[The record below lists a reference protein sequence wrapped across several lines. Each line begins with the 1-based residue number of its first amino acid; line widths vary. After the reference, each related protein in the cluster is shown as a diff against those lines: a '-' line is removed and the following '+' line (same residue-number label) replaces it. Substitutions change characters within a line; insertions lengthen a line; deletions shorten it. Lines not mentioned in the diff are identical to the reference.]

1 MSRINDAN
9 SLRSILLVKN
19 VEEQDPDGSVL
30 PLAEREAATRDA
42 LRRHPAGNGD
52 RADHAWQV
60 LATRADSL
68 RAKLAE
74 RHPVVTRAVGLEAQL
89 ASVGGLVLLAAFGLG
104 LALSLLDS
112 RVRIE
117 ILAFPLLGV
126 VLWNLVVYAVL
137 AVSSLRREPAP
148 PAGATSSSPGW
159 TLWPA
164 RWTRQR
170 AAKLIKQSSFYHRPL
185 SAALR
190 RFADEWWPIAQPLLV
205 WQGKRLF
212 HFGSAVVA
220 LGLIA
225 GFYLRG
231 IALEYRAG
239 WESTFLGPAQVRAL
253 LGLIYGPASVLTGI
267 ALPADDPTVNSLHWL
282 DGKGGGPAAPWI
294 HLMAATAI
302 LYVVVPRLLLA
313 LTATLSL
320 ARARDRLAVPESLLP
335 YARRT
340 LGASDAALPAQ
351 MARLTYFAYQP
362 AAASEQ
368 GVQRLLRAAFGPD
381 TRIEFAPAIAY
392 GDEERFDASSAG
404 AASDLEILLLNLAAT
419 PEVENH
425 GRILQQA
432 REHCLR
438 SAAGSR
444 WLVLID
450 EAPYLARL
458 GGDDSLAERIEQR
471 RSAWRDFVRAH
482 GFEACTLDL
491 GSIPAGGDVT
501 QAIVDQVHRS
511 CRRASA

>member
-1 MSRINDAN
+1 MYDAN

-52 RADHAWQV
+52 RAVHAWQV

-68 RAKLAE
+68 RSKLAE
-74 RHPVVTRAVGLEAQL
+74 RHPVVTRAVNLESQL
-89 ASVGGLVLLAAFGLG
+89 AGVGGLVLLAAFGLG

-137 AVSSLRREPAP
+137 AVSSLPRGPAP
-148 PAGATSSSPGW
+148 SAGPASLLPGW

-190 RFADEWWPIAQPLLV
+190 RFSDEWWPIAQPLLV

-239 WESTFLGPAQVRAL
+239 WESTFLGPAQARVL
-253 LGLIYGPASVLTGI
+253 LGMIYRPASVITGI
-267 ALPADDPTVNSLHWL
+267 ALPADDATVASLHWRN
-282 DGKGGGPAAPWI
+282 GQGGGPAAPWI

-313 LTATLSL
+313 LTATLRL
-320 ARARDRLAVPESLLP
+320 ARASEQLAAPESLLP

-351 MARLTYFAYQP
+351 TARLTCFAYQP
-362 AAASEQ
+362 TAASEQ
-368 GVQRLLRAAFGPD
+368 GVQRVLRAAFGAE
-381 TRIEFAPAIAY
+381 TRIEFAPAVAY
-392 GDEERFDASSAG
+392 GDEERYGASASG
-404 AASDLEILLLNLAAT
+404 AASDLEILLFSLAAT

-425 GRILQQA
+425 GRILQLA
-432 REHCLR
+432 HDRWVR
-438 SAAGSR
+438 SKAGSR
-444 WLVLID
+444 WLVLVD
-450 EAPYLARL
+450 EAPYLVRF
-458 GGDDSLAERIEQR
+458 GGDASLAARIEQR
-471 RSAWRDFVRAH
+471 RSAWRDFVHAH
-482 GFEACTLDL
+482 GFEACTQDF
-491 GSIPAGGDVT
+491 GSIPTVSEVP
-501 QAIVDQVHRS
+501 QAIIDQVHSS
-511 CRRASA
+511 CRRAGA

>member
-1 MSRINDAN
+1 MYDAN

-52 RADHAWQV
+52 RAVHAWRV

-74 RHPVVTRAVGLEAQL
+74 RHPVVTRAVSLESQL
-89 ASVGGLVLLAAFGLG
+89 AGVGGLVLLAAFGLG

-126 VLWNLVVYAVL
+126 VLWNLVVYALL
-137 AVSSLRREPAP
+137 AVSSLRRGPAP
-148 PAGATSSSPGW
+148 PAGVTSLLPGW

-190 RFADEWWPIAQPLLV
+190 RFSDEWWPIAQPLLV

-225 GFYLRG
+225 GFYVRG

-239 WESTFLGPAQVRAL
+239 WESTFLGAAQVRAL
-253 LGLIYGPASVLTGI
+253 LGLIYSPASVLTGI
-267 ALPADDPTVNSLHWL
+267 ELPADDTAVASLHWRN
-282 DGKGGGPAAPWI
+282 GQGGGPAAPWI

-313 LTATLSL
+313 LTATL
-320 ARARDRLAVPESLLP
+320 RLAHASEQLAAPESLLP

-351 MARLTYFAYQP
+351 TARLTCFAYQP

-368 GVQRLLRAAFGPD
+368 GVQRVLRAAFGAD
-381 TRIEFAPAIAY
+381 TRIEFAPAVAY
-392 GDEERFDASSAG
+392 GEEERFNTPASG
-404 AASDLEILLLNLAAT
+404 GASDLEILLFSLAAT

-432 REHCLR
+432 RDRCLR
-438 SAAGSR
+438 AKAGSP
-444 WLVLID
+444 WLVLVD
-450 EAPYLARL
+450 EAPFLAHF
-458 GGDDSLAERIEQR
+458 GGDASLADRIEQR
-471 RSAWRDFVRAH
+471 RSAWHDFVRAH
-482 GFEACTLDL
+482 GFEACTLDF
-491 GSIPAGGDVT
+491 GSILTGSEVP

>member
-1 MSRINDAN
+1 MYDAN

-30 PLAEREAATRDA
+30 PLAERDAATRDA

-52 RADHAWQV
+52 GAVHAWQV

-74 RHPVVTRAVGLEAQL
+74 RHPVVTRAVGLESQL
-89 ASVGGLVLLAAFGLG
+89 AGVGGLVLLAAFGLG

-148 PAGATSSSPGW
+148 PAGSTSMLPGW

-164 RWTRQR
+164 RWTWQR
-170 AAKLIKQSSFYHRPL
+170 AARLIKQSSFYHRPL

-190 RFADEWWPIAQPLLV
+190 RFSDEWWPIAQPLLV

-239 WESTFLGPAQVRAL
+239 WESTFLGAEQVRVL
-253 LGLIYGPASVLTGI
+253 LGMIYGPASVITGI
-267 ALPADDPTVNSLHWL
+267 QLPADDVAVASLHWRN
-282 DGKGGGPAAPWI
+282 GEGGGPAAPWI

-302 LYVVVPRLLLA
+302 FYVIVPRLLLA
-313 LTATLSL
+313 LTATLRLTRAGAKL
-320 ARARDRLAVPESLLP
+320 AAPESLLP

-351 MARLTYFAYQP
+351 TTRLTCFAYQP

-368 GVQRLLRAAFGPD
+368 GVQRVLRAAFGAD
-381 TRIEFAPAIAY
+381 SRIEFAPAVAY
-392 GDEERFDASSAG
+392 GEEERFSTPASG
-404 AASDLEILLLNLAAT
+404 AASDLEILLFSLAAT

-425 GRILQQA
+425 GRILQLAQD
-432 REHCLR
+432 RWLR
-438 SAAGSR
+438 AKAGSR
-444 WLVLID
+444 WLIFVD
-450 EAPYLARL
+450 EAPFLAHF
-458 GGDDSLAERIEQR
+458 GGDASLTVRIEQR
-471 RSAWRDFVRAH
+471 RTAWRDFVRAH
-482 GFEACTLDL
+482 GFEACTLDF
-491 GSIPAGGDVT
+491 GSIPAGGEVPR
-501 QAIVDQVHRS
+501 AIVDQVLRS
-511 CRRASA
+511 CRRAAA

>member
-1 MSRINDAN
+1 MYDAN
-9 SLRSILLVKN
+9 ALRSILLVKN

-42 LRRHPAGNGD
+42 LRLHPASGD
-52 RADHAWQV
+52 REAHARQV
-60 LATRADSL
+60 LATRAGAL
-68 RAKLAE
+68 RTKLAE
-74 RHPVVTRAVGLEAQL
+74 RHPVVTRVVGLESQL
-89 ASVGGLVLLAAFGLG
+89 AGAGGLVLLAALGLG

-112 RVRIE
+112 RMRIE

-137 AVSSLRREPAP
+137 AVSSLRRGPVP
-148 PAGATSSSPGW
+148 SAGSTSLPPGW
-159 TLWPA
+159 SLWPA

-190 RFADEWWPIAQPLLV
+190 RFSDEWWPIAQPLLV

-212 HFGSAVVA
+212 HFGAAAVA
-220 LGLIA
+220 LGLVA

-239 WESTFLGPAQVRAL
+239 WESTFLGATGVRAL
-253 LGLIYGPASVLTGI
+253 LGLIYAPAAALTGI
-267 ALPADDPTVNSLHWL
+267 ELPADDTAVVSLHWRN
-282 DGKGGGPAAPWI
+282 GQGGGPAAPWI

-313 LTATLSL
+313 LAATLRLTRASQQL
-320 ARARDRLAVPESLLP
+320 AAPESLLP

-351 MARLTYFAYQP
+351 TARLTCFAYQP

-368 GVQRLLRAAFGPD
+368 GVQRVLRAAYGAD
-381 TRIEFAPAIAY
+381 TRIEFAPGVAY
-392 GDEERFDASSAG
+392 GDEDRFSMPASG
-404 AASDLEILLLNLAAT
+404 AASDLEILLFSLAAT

-425 GRILQQA
+425 GAILRQA
-432 REHCLR
+432 RDRWSR
-438 SAAGSR
+438 SRAGSR
-444 WLVLID
+444 WLVLVD
-450 EAPYLARL
+450 ETPYLAHF
-458 GGDDSLAERIEQR
+458 GGDSSLAARLEQR

-491 GSIPAGGDVT
+491 GAIQAGSEVP
-501 QAIVDQVHRS
+501 QATVDQVHRS
-511 CRRASA
+511 SLSASA

>member
-1 MSRINDAN
+1 MHDAN

-30 PLAEREAATRDA
+30 PLAERETATRDA
-42 LRRHPAGNGD
+42 LRRHPAGTSD
-52 RADHAWQV
+52 RAVHAWQV

-74 RHPVVTRAVGLEAQL
+74 RHPVIARAVDLESQL
-89 ASVGGLVLLAAFGLG
+89 AGLGGIVLLAAFGLG
-104 LALSLLDS
+104 LSLSLFDS

-126 VLWNLVVYAVL
+126 VLWNLAVYAVL
-137 AVSSLRREPAP
+137 AVSSLRRRPDSS
-148 PAGATSSSPGW
+148 AGSAASLTGW

-190 RFADEWWPIAQPLLV
+190 RFADEWWPITQPLLV

-239 WESTFLGPAQVRAL
+239 WESTFLGTAQVHAL

-267 ALPADDPTVNSLHWL
+267 ALPADDAAVASLHWRN
-282 DGKGGGPAAPWI
+282 GQGGGPAAPWI

-313 LTATLSL
+313 LTASLRL
-320 ARARDRLAVPESLLP
+320 ARASEQLAAPESLLS
-335 YARRT
+335 YARKT

-351 MARLTYFAYQP
+351 TARLTCFAYQP

-368 GVQRLLRAAFGPD
+368 GVQRVLRAAIGAD
-381 TRIEFAPAIAY
+381 TRIEFAPAVGY
-392 GDEERFDASSAG
+392 GDEERFGTPACG
-404 AASDLEILLLNLAAT
+404 VASDLEILLFSLAAT

-432 REHCLR
+432 RDRWLR
-438 SAAGSR
+438 SATGSR
-444 WLVLID
+444 WLVLVD

-458 GGDDSLAERIEQR
+458 GGDASLAGRIEQR

-482 GFEACTLDL
+482 GFEACTLDF
-491 GSIPAGGDVT
+491 GSIPTGSEMP

-511 CRRASA
+511 CRRAAA

>member
-1 MSRINDAN
+1 MNAN
-9 SLRSILLVKN
+9 ALRAILLVKN
-19 VEEQDPDGSVL
+19 VEEQDQDGSVL

-42 LRRHPAGNGD
+42 LRRHPVGSGD
-52 RADHAWQV
+52 REDLAWQV

-74 RHPVVTRAVGLEAQL
+74 RHPVVTRAVSLESQIAG
-89 ASVGGLVLLAAFGLG
+89 VGGLVLLVAFAAGV
-104 LALSLLDS
+104 AMSLFDS

-126 VLWNLVVYAVL
+126 VLWNLAVYAVL
-137 AVSSLRREPAP
+137 LVSSLRRRPVQSA
-148 PAGATSSSPGW
+148 AALLPGW

-164 RWTRQR
+164 RWTWQR
-170 AAKLIKQSSFYHRPL
+170 AATLIKRSSFYHRPL
-185 SAALR
+185 AAALR
-190 RFADEWWPIAQPLLV
+190 RFSEEWWPIVEPLLV

-212 HFGSAVVA
+212 HFGSVAVA

-239 WESTFLGPAQVRAL
+239 WESTFLGPAQVRSL
-253 LGLIYGPASVLTGI
+253 LELVYGPAAVLTGI
-267 ALPADDPTVNSLHWL
+267 GLPADDAAVTALHWRN
-282 DGKGGGPAAPWI
+282 GQGGGPAAPWI

-313 LTATLSL
+313 LAATLRLTRASEEL
-320 ARARDRLAVPESLLP
+320 AAPESLLA

-340 LGASDAALPAQ
+340 LAASDAALPPQA
-351 MARLTYFAYQP
+351 ARLTCFAYQP
-362 AAASEQ
+362 GAVSEQ
-368 GVQRLLRAAFGPD
+368 GVQRVLRAAFGAE

-392 GDEERFDASSAG
+392 GDEERFGASVSDAPR
-404 AASDLEILLLNLAAT
+404 DLDILLFSLAAT

-432 REHCLR
+432 RDHWLR
-438 SAAGSR
+438 AGPGSR
-444 WLVLID
+444 GLVLVD

-458 GGDDSLAERIEQR
+458 GGDASLADRIEQR

-482 GFEACTLDL
+482 GFEACTLDF
-491 GSIPAGGDVT
+491 GAIPGGNEVP
-501 QAIVDQVHRS
+501 QAIVDQVQRS

>member
-1 MSRINDAN
+1 MNAN
-9 SLRSILLVKN
+9 SLRAILLVKN
-19 VEEQDPDGSVL
+19 VEEQDPDGSIL

-42 LRRHPAGNGD
+42 LRLHPKGNND
-52 RADHAWQV
+52 PEANAWRV

-68 RAKLAE
+68 RARLAE
-74 RHPVVTRAVGLEAQL
+74 RHPVVTRTVDLESQIAG
-89 ASVGGLVLLAAFGLG
+89 VGGFVLLTAFALG

-117 ILAFPLLGV
+117 ILAFPLLGL

-137 AVSSLRREPAP
+137 ALSSLRRRRTPSGT
-148 PAGATSSSPGW
+148 AGSPLPGW
-159 TLWPA
+159 SLWPA
-164 RWTRQR
+164 RWRWQR

-190 RFADEWWPIAQPLLV
+190 RFSEEWWPLAQPLLV

-212 HFGSAVVA
+212 HFGSAAVA
-220 LGLIA
+220 IGLIA

-239 WESTFLGPAQVRAL
+239 WESTFLGPSQVRSL
-253 LGLIYGPASVLTGI
+253 LGLVYGPGSLLTGI
-267 ALPADDPTVNSLHWL
+267 GLPADDAAVAALHWR
-282 DGKGGGPAAPWI
+282 DGQGGGAAAPWI
-294 HLMAATAI
+294 HLMAATAV

-313 LTATLSL
+313 FLATLRL
-320 ARARDRLAVPESLLP
+320 TRARDQLAAPESLLP

-351 MARLTYFAYQP
+351 TARLTCFAYQP
-362 AAASEQ
+362 GAPSEQ
-368 GVQRLLRAAFGPD
+368 GVQRVLRAAFGAD
-381 TRIEFAPAIAY
+381 TRIEFAPAVAY
-392 GDEERFDASSAG
+392 GDEERFSTSASG
-404 AASDLEILLLNLAAT
+404 TASDLEILLFSLAAT

-432 REHCLR
+432 RDRWSR
-438 SAAGSR
+438 SRAGSR
-444 WLVLID
+444 WLVLVD
-450 EAPYLARL
+450 EAPYLAHF
-458 GGDDSLAERIEQR
+458 GGDAALVARIEQR

-491 GSIPAGGDVT
+491 GSVPTGSEMP
-501 QAIVDQVHRS
+501 QAIVDQVHHS
-511 CRRASA
+511 CRSAIA

>member
-1 MSRINDAN
+1 MYDAN
-9 SLRSILLVKN
+9 SLRSVLLVKN

-42 LRRHPAGNGD
+42 LRRHPTGSGD
-52 RADHAWQV
+52 REDNAWRV

-68 RAKLAE
+68 RTKLAE
-74 RHPVVTRAVGLEAQL
+74 RHPVVARTVGLEAQL
-89 ASVGGLVLLAAFGLG
+89 TGVGGLVLLAAFGLG
-104 LALSLLDS
+104 LTLSLLDS

-126 VLWNLVVYAVL
+126 VLWNVVVYAVL
-137 AVSSLRREPAP
+137 AVSSLRGRP
-148 PAGATSSSPGW
+148 ATSAGPASKFPGW

-170 AAKLIKQSSFYHRPL
+170 AARLIRQSAFYHRPL

-190 RFADEWWPIAQPLLV
+190 RFADEWWPITQPLLV

-212 HFGSAVVA
+212 HFGSAFVA

-239 WESTFLGPAQVRAL
+239 WESTFLGAAQVRGL

-267 ALPADDPTVNSLHWL
+267 ALPADDAAVASLHWRN
-282 DGKGGGPAAPWI
+282 GQGGGPASSWI

-313 LTATLSL
+313 LTATLRL
-320 ARARDRLAVPESLLP
+320 ARASERLAAPESLLP
-335 YARRT
+335 YARST

-351 MARLTYFAYQP
+351 TARLTCFAYQP

-368 GVQRLLRAAFGPD
+368 GVQRVLRAAFGAD

-392 GDEERFDASSAG
+392 GEEERFSTSASD
-404 AASDLEILLLNLAAT
+404 AASDLEILLFSLAAT
-419 PEVENH
+419 PEAENH

-432 REHCLR
+432 RDR
-438 SAAGSR
+438 WSRARAGSR
-444 WLVLID
+444 WLILVD
-450 EAPYLARL
+450 EAPYLARI
-458 GGDDSLAERIEQR
+458 GGDASLAGRIEQR
-471 RSAWRDFVRAH
+471 RTAWRDFAHAH
-482 GFEACTLDL
+482 GFEACTVDF
-491 GSIPAGGDVT
+491 GSIPPGSEVP
-501 QAIVDQVHRS
+501 QAIVDQVHHS
-511 CRRASA
+511 GRRANA

>member
-1 MSRINDAN
+1 MYDAS

-19 VEEQDPDGSVL
+19 VEEQDPDGSIL

-42 LRRHPAGNGD
+42 LRRHPAGGGD
-52 RADHAWQV
+52 RTDHAWQV
-60 LATRADSL
+60 LAARAGAL

-74 RHPVVTRAVGLEAQL
+74 RHPVVTRAVSLESQL
-89 ASVGGLVLLAAFGLG
+89 AGVGGLVLLAAFGLG

-137 AVSSLRREPAP
+137 AVSSLRRRPAP
-148 PAGATSSSPGW
+148 FAGSSSLLPGW

-164 RWTRQR
+164 RWTWQR

-190 RFADEWWPIAQPLLV
+190 RFSDEWWPMAQPLLV

-239 WESTFLGPAQVRAL
+239 WESTFLGTAQVRAL

-267 ALPADDPTVNSLHWL
+267 ELPADGTAVASLHWRN
-282 DGKGGGPAAPWI
+282 GQGGGPAAPWI
-294 HLMAATAI
+294 HLMAATAL

-313 LTATLSL
+313 LTATWRL
-320 ARARDRLAVPESLLP
+320 ARASRQLSAPESLLP

-351 MARLTYFAYQP
+351 TARLTCYAYQP
-362 AAASEQ
+362 AIASEQ
-368 GVQRLLRAAFGPD
+368 GVQRVLRAAFGAD
-381 TRIEFAPAIAY
+381 ARIEFAPAVAY
-392 GDEERFDASSAG
+392 GDEERYSTSASG
-404 AASDLEILLLNLAAT
+404 AANDLEILLFSLAAT

-432 REHCLR
+432 RDR
-438 SAAGSR
+438 WVRAKAGSR
-444 WLVLID
+444 WLVLVD
-450 EAPYLARL
+450 EAPYLAHL
-458 GGDDSLAERIEQR
+458 GGDASLAARIEQR

-482 GFEACTLDL
+482 GFEACTLDF
-491 GSIPAGGDVT
+491 GSIQSGSEVP

-511 CRRASA
+511 CRRAAA

>member
-1 MSRINDAN
+1 MNAN
-9 SLRSILLVKN
+9 ALRAVLLVKN

-42 LRRHPAGNGD
+42 LRLHPKGNGD
-52 RADHAWQV
+52 REVHAWQV
-60 LATRADSL
+60 LATRADLL

-74 RHPVVTRAVGLEAQL
+74 RHPVVTRAVSLESQIAG
-89 ASVGGLVLLAAFGLG
+89 VGGLVLLAAFVTG

-137 AVSSLRREPAP
+137 AVSSLRRRPAP
-148 PAGATSSSPGW
+148 SAAAPVLPGW

-164 RWTRQR
+164 RWTWQR

-190 RFADEWWPIAQPLLV
+190 RFSEEWWPIAEPLLV

-212 HFGSAVVA
+212 HFGSAAVA

-239 WESTFLGPAQVRAL
+239 WESTFLGPLQVRSL
-253 LGLIYGPASVLTGI
+253 LELVYGPASVLTGI
-267 ALPADDPTVNSLHWL
+267 ELPADNAAVASLHWRN
-282 DGKGGGPAAPWI
+282 GQGGGPAAPWI

-302 LYVVVPRLLLA
+302 LYVVAPRLLLA
-313 LTATLSL
+313 LTATLRLSRASEAL
-320 ARARDRLAVPESLLP
+320 AAPESLLP

-340 LGASDAALPAQ
+340 LGASAVALPAQ
-351 MARLTYFAYQP
+351 TARLTAFAYQP
-362 AAASEQ
+362 ASASEQ
-368 GVQRLLRAAFGPD
+368 GVQRVLHAAFGPD
-381 TRIEFAPAIAY
+381 TRIEFAPAVAY
-392 GDEERFDASSAG
+392 GSEESFTAPSSG
-404 AASDLEILLLNLAAT
+404 SASDLEILLFSLAAT

-425 GRILQQA
+425 GAILRQA
-432 REHCLR
+432 RDR
-438 SAAGSR
+438 WPRAKAGSR
-444 WLVLID
+444 WLILVD
-450 EAPYLARL
+450 EAPFLARL
-458 GGDDSLAERIEQR
+458 GGDASLATRVEQR
-471 RSAWRDFVRAH
+471 RSAWRDFVRTH

-491 GSIPAGGDVT
+491 GSIPAEGQVS
-501 QAIVDQVHRS
+501 QAIVDQVQRS
-511 CRRASA
+511 CRSAVA

>member
-1 MSRINDAN
+1 MKAN
-9 SLRSILLVKN
+9 SLRAILLVKN

-30 PLAEREAATRDA
+30 PLAERDAATRDA
-42 LRRHPAGNGD
+42 LRRHPAGSGD
-52 RADHAWQV
+52 REGHAWQV

-74 RHPVVTRAVGLEAQL
+74 RHPVVTRAVGLEAQI
-89 ASVGGLVLLAAFGLG
+89 AGVGGLVLLAAFVLG
-104 LALSLLDS
+104 LALSLFDS

-137 AVSSLRREPAP
+137 AVSSLRR
-148 PAGATSSSPGW
+148 ATLWPGW

-164 RWTRQR
+164 RWTWQR
-170 AAKLIKQSSFYHRPL
+170 AATLIKRASFYHRPL

-190 RFADEWWPIAQPLLV
+190 RFSEEWWPIAQPLLV
-205 WQGKRLF
+205 CAGKRLF
-212 HFGSAVVA
+212 HFGSAAVA

-239 WESTFLGPAQVRAL
+239 WESTFLGAPQVRTL
-253 LGLIYGPASVLTGI
+253 LGLVYGPAAVLTGVE
-267 ALPADDPTVNSLHWL
+267 LPADDAAVASLHWRN
-282 DGKGGGPAAPWI
+282 GQGGGPAAPWI

-313 LTATLSL
+313 VVATLRL
-320 ARARDRLAVPESLLP
+320 ARASEELRPPESLLS

-351 MARLTYFAYQP
+351 TVRLTCFAYRP
-362 AAASEQ
+362 NAASEQ
-368 GVQRLLRAAFGPD
+368 GVQRVLRAAFGPD
-381 TRIEFAPAIAY
+381 TRIEFAPSIAY
-392 GDEERFDASSAG
+392 GDEERFGTSASV
-404 AASDLEILLLNLAAT
+404 AASDIEILLFSLAAT

-425 GRILQQA
+425 GAILQQA
-432 REHCLR
+432 RDRWAR
-438 SAAGSR
+438 SKAAAR
-444 WLVLID
+444 LLVLVD

-458 GGDDSLAERIEQR
+458 GGDASLAARIEQR
-471 RSAWRDFVRAH
+471 RVAWRDFARTH
-482 GFEACTLDL
+482 GLEVCTLDL
-491 GSIPAGGDVT
+491 GSIPAEGEVS
-501 QAIVDQVHRS
+501 QATVDQVHRS
-511 CRRASA
+511 CRSAAA

>member
-1 MSRINDAN
+1 MNDAN
-9 SLRSILLVKN
+9 ALRTILLVKN

-42 LRRHPAGNGD
+42 LRRHPAGSDD
-52 RADHAWQV
+52 REGHAWQV
-60 LATRADSL
+60 LATRADAL

-74 RHPVVTRAVGLEAQL
+74 RHPVVTRAVSLESQL
-89 ASVGGLVLLAAFGLG
+89 AGVGGLVLLAAFGLG
-104 LALSLLDS
+104 LALSLFDG

-126 VLWNLVVYAVL
+126 VLWNLLVYAVL
-137 AVSSLRREPAP
+137 AVSSLRRRPAP
-148 PAGATSSSPGW
+148 SAGSTAVLPGW
-159 TLWPA
+159 ALWPA

-170 AAKLIKQSSFYHRPL
+170 AAKLIRQSSFYHRPL

-190 RFADEWWPIAQPLLV
+190 RFSDEWWPIAQPLLV

-212 HFGSAVVA
+212 HFGSAAVA

-239 WESTFLGPAQVRAL
+239 WESTFLGATQVRAL

-267 ALPADDPTVNSLHWL
+267 ELPADDAAVASLHWRN
-282 DGKGGGPAAPWI
+282 GQGGGPAAPWI
-294 HLMAATAI
+294 HLMTATAI
-302 LYVVVPRLLLA
+302 LYVVVPRMLLA
-313 LTATLSL
+313 LTATLRLTRASEQL
-320 ARARDRLAVPESLLP
+320 AAPESLLP

-351 MARLTYFAYQP
+351 TARLTCFAYQP
-362 AAASEQ
+362 AAPSEQ
-368 GVQRLLRAAFGPD
+368 GVQRVLRAAFGAD
-381 TRIEFAPAIAY
+381 TRIEFAPAVAY
-392 GDEERFDASSAG
+392 GDEERFSTSG
-404 AASDLEILLLNLAAT
+404 SGTASDLEILLFSLAAT

-425 GRILQQA
+425 GAILHLA
-432 REHCLR
+432 RDRWSR
-438 SAAGSR
+438 SKARSR
-444 WLVLID
+444 WLVLVD
-450 EAPYLARL
+450 EAPFLAHF
-458 GGDDSLAERIEQR
+458 GDDASLAARVEQR

-491 GSIPAGGDVT
+491 GSIPIRSEVP

-511 CRRASA
+511 CRNSIA